1 VRGHGENS
9 YAGLRQQSNRENGID
24 CMERRESPRF
34 GIRALVD
41 FEWRDREG
49 VPHRERGRTRDISS
63 KGMFI
68 YSHAE
73 PPSKADVQVEV
84 SFRSVA
90 ETYMNLQLRATA
102 LVLRVEPETRRGAPH
117 GFALLNR
124 ICKLHNGVAPIED

>member
-1 VRGHGENS
+1 MRGHGES
-9 YAGLRQQSNRENGID
+9 SHAGLRQQSSHANGVD
-24 CMERRESPRF
+24 RMERRESPRF

-41 FEWRDREG
+41 FEWRDLEG
-49 VPHRERGRTRDISS
+49 VPHRDRGRTRDISS

-68 YSHAE
+68 YSHAD
-73 PPSKADVQVEV
+73 PPAKADVHVEI

-90 ETYMNLQLRATA
+90 ETYMNLRLRATA

>member
-1 VRGHGENS
+1 MRGHGESS
-9 YAGLRQQSNRENGID
+9 YLGLRQQSNRENGID

-34 GIRALVD
+34 GIRALVH
-41 FEWRDREG
+41 FEWRDGEG
-49 VPHRERGRTRDISS
+49 VPHRERGHTRDISS
-63 KGMFI
+63 KGMFT

-90 ETYMNLQLRATA
+90 ETYMNLRLRATA
-102 LVLRVEPETRRGAPH
+102 LVLRAEPKTRQGATC

-124 ICKLHNGVAPIED
+124 SCKLYDGVAPIED